1 MELNEVMQQLEAM
14 GTEQTR
20 KTWRNHG
27 AKEPMFGVKV
37 GDMKLLVKKIQHNQ
51 DLALQLFETG
61 NADAQYFAGLIA
73 TPSVFS
79 KNQLQ
84 NWAEKGTWTMV
95 SEYTVAWMAAESPH
109 GWEMG
114 NLWIQSDKETVATSG
129 WTTLSNC
136 LALKNDADLNIE
148 EIDGLLEFV
157 VAKIHTSP
165 NRVRYTMNG
174 FVIAVGAYILPLV
187 EKAKMVARKI
197 GKVSVEMDGTA
208 CKVPLAFDYIEKIE
222 KMGRVGQ
229 KKKTV
234 IVDKLN
240 LMNH

>member
-1 MELNEVMQQLEAM
+1 MELNDIMQQLEAI
-14 GTEQTR
+14 GSEQTR

-37 GDMKLLVKKIQHNQ
+37 GDMKPLVRKIKQNQ
-51 DLALQLFETG
+51 DLALKLFDTG

-73 TPSVFS
+73 NPSVFS

-84 NWAEKGTWTMV
+84 EWAEKGSWTMV
-95 SEYTVAWMAAESPH
+95 NEYTVAWMAAESPH

-114 NLWIQSDKETVATSG
+114 NLWIQSDKENVATSG
-129 WTTLSNC
+129 WATLSNC

-148 EIDGLLEFV
+148 EIDGLLELV
-157 VAKIHTSP
+157 AAKIHASP
-165 NRVRYTMNG
+165 NRVSYTMNG
-174 FVIAVGAYILPLV
+174 FVISVGAYILPLT

-197 GKVSVEMDGTA
+197 GKVSVEMGGTA

-222 KMGRVGQ
+222 NMGRVGQ

-234 IVDKLN
+234 IC
-240 LMNH
+240 